1 MGDLA
6 CRSALPDGIWA
17 LLRREFL
24 EWGEVKM
31 ITIRPNVF
39 LTGAAFLAFG
49 SLSNPALAADSQ
61 IGAATTAPG
70 AARQSTATSG
80 AVLEEVVVTAEKRE
94 TSLLKTPISAS
105 VLGGKQLDQSTNT
118 GLTQILN
125 SVPGVSTTVD
135 FQSGGTQMAVRGVS
149 AAGPI
154 FVGSGTVAYYLDGMP
169 FGFVRSAGGPDLNPY
184 DLSRVEVL
192 RGPQGTLYG
201 AGGLNGVVR
210 VLTNDADLSQFDLK
224 ARMDL
229 SNTSHGGN
237 NYGADGAINV
247 PLIDDV
253 LAMRVVVG
261 DHHYSGWIDSLNNS
275 DVNDAHVQTYR
286 VKVAAKPADNLTA
299 QFTFWRNSNSYGAPS
314 DGNSDYFNNAYLP
327 DPVKNWYNDYG
338 LKLAYD
344 GPGFT
349 VTNEA
354 SYLKYESQALTD
366 LNPVG
371 LQGFQGQTDLSSRVY
386 TEELD
391 IASNGSGPL
400 VWSGGFFYRDARD
413 VIYQPFHTP
422 AATLL
427 FGNFADA
434 SRSWAVYGELGYKF
448 TDTLQLT
455 GGLRYFHDASQSQ
468 ALSPSALGP
477 VSLQPYRATFNAI
490 TPRVVLQYHPD
501 STRSFYASYS
511 QGFRSGVVQSEEVT
525 VVAPNVPP
533 AKPDRLHNYE
543 VGAKGNLGDIVDYTA
558 AVFFI
563 DWRRVQQVVQTPVG
577 NGTFVGAVVNGASA
591 SGLGAEGSL
600 FAHLGSSLR
609 IGATASY
616 SDLTL
621 DEAVYS
627 SGILLFDKGQRLNYS
642 PKYTLGGTAEYTFA
656 LGGSGA
662 TATWGA
668 SVNHIT
674 KQSTTTLRGPAR
686 VVTDGD
692 DMSTVN
698 TKLSFNSPDNRWAV
712 SVYANNLADNNS
724 APIKSA
730 STRFFDVRVQP
741 RTVGVQL
748 EFHL

>member
-1 MGDLA
+1 
-6 CRSALPDGIWA
+6 
-17 LLRREFL
+17 
-24 EWGEVKM
+24 M

-39 LTGAAFLAFG
+39 LTGAAFLALG
-49 SLSNPALAADSQ
+49 ALSNPALAADSQ
-61 IGAATTAPG
+61 TGAATTAPG

-80 AVLEEVVVTAEKRE
+80 AVLEEIVVTAEKRE
-94 TSLLKTPISAS
+94 TSLFKTPISVS

-149 AAGPI
+149 AAGPT

-210 VLTNDADLSQFDLK
+210 VLTNDADLSRFDLK

-229 SNTSHGGN
+229 SNTSHGGD

-247 PLIDDV
+247 PIIEDV
-253 LAMRVVVG
+253 LAIRAVVG
-261 DHHYSGWIDSLNNS
+261 EHRYAGWIDGVNKG
-275 DVNDAHVQTYR
+275 DANDAHVQTYR

-299 QFTFWRNSNSYGAPS
+299 QFTFWRNSNSYGAPPN
-314 DGNSDYFNNAYLP
+314 GNSDYFNNAFLP
-327 DPVKNWYNDYG
+327 APVKNSYNDYG
-338 LKLAYD
+338 LKLVYA

-349 VTNEA
+349 VTNET
-354 SYLKYESQALTD
+354 SYLEYESKALTD

-371 LQGFQGQTDLSSRVY
+371 LRGFQGQTDLSSRVY

-391 IASNGSGPL
+391 IASDDSGRL

-413 VIYQPFHTP
+413 VVYQPFNTP
-422 AATLL
+422 AATLI
-427 FGNFADA
+427 FSNFADA
-434 SRSWAVYGELGYKF
+434 SRSWAVYGELGYKL
-448 TDTLQLT
+448 TDTLQLS
-455 GGLRYFHDASQSQ
+455 GGLRYFHDASESQ

-477 VSLQPYRATFNAI
+477 VSLEPYEATFNAT
-490 TPRVVLQYHPD
+490 TPRVVLQYHPN

-511 QGFRSGVVQSEEVT
+511 QGFRSGVVQDETVT

-543 VGAKGNLGDIVDYTA
+543 VGAKGNLGAIVDYTA
-558 AVFFI
+558 AVFYI
-563 DWRRVQQVVQTPVG
+563 DWRDVQQVVQTPVG
-577 NGTFVGAVVNGASA
+577 NGTFVGAIVNGASA

-600 FAHLGSSLR
+600 FANLGGLR

-642 PKYTLGGTAEYTFA
+642 PEYTLGGMAEYTFA

-686 VVTDGD
+686 LITDGD

-698 TKLSFNSPDNRWAV
+698 TKLSFNSPDNTWAL
-712 SVYANNLADNNS
+712 SVYANNLADNNGAS
-724 APIKSA
+724 IKSA

-741 RTVGVQL
+741 RTVGMQL